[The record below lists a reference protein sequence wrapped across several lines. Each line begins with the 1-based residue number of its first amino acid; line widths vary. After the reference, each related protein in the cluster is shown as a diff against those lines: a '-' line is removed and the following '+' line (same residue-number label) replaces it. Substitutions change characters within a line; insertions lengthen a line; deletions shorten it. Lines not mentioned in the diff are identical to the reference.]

1 MAIARLTGTTIPVCE
16 AEEVDD
22 LATLTNLDDPIL
34 CDQLHKRYD
43 GSPAK
48 IYTYVGDILVA
59 VNPFRPLEIYGTES
73 QKLYMK
79 TTKVNRA
86 PHIYGIADAAYGDMV
101 ASDGTKSQCCIVSG
115 ESGAGKTES
124 AKYII
129 RQLMLLCKTASDD
142 GTSKDLEGKI
152 LAVNPLLEAFGN
164 AQTEKNDNSSRFGKY
179 TELVFTNGGKVL
191 GSDISIYL
199 LEKSRVSD
207 PGGENEGEQNF
218 HMFYYL
224 FAENASAAQ
233 YGLRV
238 AEMESYRFISNVD
251 GVDDVELEKEYGEVV
266 SAMVEVG
273 FNPDERTAVWGVL
286 GAILHLG
293 QVEFEAPVEWA
304 NINPKS
310 EPSVELVAK
319 FLGVAPKDLREVLL
333 GKWLQTPGESGGRTR
348 KPYNLNAANAN
359 RDATA
364 RALYGKLFSWIVLN
378 VNQLLSPPPAK
389 AAAGRKAAR
398 RGPGDHRDARPS
410 IGILDIF
417 GFEDFHYNS
426 FEQLCINL
434 ANEQLQFF
442 FNEHVFK
449 YEQAEYTKEGIDI
462 ANITYQD
469 NEPLLKMHLDPKN
482 ELKSRKGEFSLFQL
496 LDDACKVDTDR
507 DEQQK
512 ERAAEDLVT
521 KFDAT
526 FKKQDPPIYV
536 PKMGINTQFTIIH
549 YAGNVEYHANRFL
562 DKNRDA
568 LSADVVMC
576 MQKSGNAVVSEL
588 FLVQVDAKTG
598 ADTAVVSRGDSDAV
612 KATKLAAARS
622 AYDWKGGMTIGK
634 QFKVSL
640 HQLYSKMEI
649 CTPHFVRCIK
659 PNTGK
664 EPWNFQDDFVM
675 KQLQYTG
682 MLATTRIRREGFAV
696 RPKFQEFISRF
707 RVLGFD
713 RNDLL
718 DDTSSN
724 CQKILK
730 AAGINGAML
739 GKTKVFLKHY
749 HMDELESRILELAI
763 SATMV
768 QKWWRGHMARKLYRG
783 EKNQQ
788 AERAA
793 QGTAFLD
800 SISVQHAKYHGQ
812 LQAHIVQ
819 DEQRFEDVLRQR
831 EEERRKLAEAKAR
844 AQREAEEAERAK
856 LEEEQRR
863 IRAEY
868 KLAEEEINRLLE
880 AIRRAAQEH
889 GDIRPLVKELS
900 AKLAEFQE
908 KMLAQIAVQKD
919 SLSELQTQS
928 QLKLNS
934 QADLVKERDL
944 IVRELSAKASRGG
957 PAAAGAVKSLS
968 AKLSAQE
975 SVVEDAASEGRMVTV
990 RLESQSKIVETAQQQ
1005 HTGMMRKC
1013 NGALEE
1019 ANRYVLGWCDEQEA
1033 ELAAAAAKL
1042 KRLQAE
1048 RDDALTRAAEDLA
1061 DSQRENDRLVAQEA
1075 AQREAARSE
1084 LVDKEG
1090 ANSQLQQVLESAET
1104 EIKELT
1110 LQVAAIKAEHN
1121 STKDLAA
1128 GEADVAK
1135 STLAAAR
1142 DDHAAEKT
1150 VAAKKAQEAEAAL
1163 KAAIRQLEADKEGLA
1178 GEIKAA
1184 KQAADNA
1191 QRKARTELL
1200 GVQNELEDRMDDISS
1215 LKSRLERA
1223 ERSAKADSADKEDAI
1238 GDLESKAVALVAE
1251 RQLAQKQQTELRGQI
1266 RRLRT
1271 ELDDAIG
1278 EAERLQTQAS
1288 SRRAA
1293 DASKST
1299 ESSEVSDQLRA
1310 LLAEKT
1316 EVAEVRHVEHER
1328 QIAAFEAKLAEQ
1340 TEQLRKAGGA
1350 SAADL
1355 DELRMQLKQKD
1366 RYMIAQLADRDSNYA
1381 ALQSKNTKLVA
1392 ELSAANTAATAAKM
1406 QLQDSRSEVMQLT
1419 SRLETNG
1426 ELFETLKGENLHAL
1440 AEFQRLNAERNAAEA
1455 KRVADE
1461 QAIRLEIE
1469 RENKALQTQ
1478 LRVATA
1484 ALDSA
1489 KQEYRRYHDELTR
1502 DHDDQISKLERIL
1515 TDQREAL
1522 EGLRTREAVLKERA
1536 AQLQHQLDEDAA
1548 TFQANSDELSRL
1560 REALGESTLREQR
1573 EKERSLTLHEQAMR
1587 DLESRL
1593 SLQTE
1598 AQKKNFMKLK
1608 KAIVKMA
1615 RKRPG
1620 NSSPGEGAHVDLH
1633 NYITMVKGEDGIPHD
1648 IRVGRFTVKS
1658 YLIKMAAQ
1666 VEQRRWLVLDLQQ
1679 KTMSWFVDNRE
1690 LRISRKGQFALA
1702 DVVKVVDPGNK
1713 DSQQSRAFMIGV
1725 TKRTYTFIAD
1735 TIELKECWMQ
1745 FFRCVLGQ
1753 G

>member
-1 MAIARLTGTTIPVCE
+1 
-16 AEEVDD
+16 
-22 LATLTNLDDPIL
+22 
-34 CDQLHKRYD
+34 
-43 GSPAK
+43 
-48 IYTYVGDILVA
+48 
-59 VNPFRPLEIYGTES
+59 
-73 QKLYMK
+73 
-79 TTKVNRA
+79 
-86 PHIYGIADAAYGDMV
+86 
-101 ASDGTKSQCCIVSG
+101 
-115 ESGAGKTES
+115 
-124 AKYII
+124 
-129 RQLMLLCKTASDD
+129 
-142 GTSKDLEGKI
+142 
-152 LAVNPLLEAFGN
+152 
-164 AQTEKNDNSSRFGKY
+164 
-179 TELVFTNGGKVL
+179 
-191 GSDISIYL
+191 
-199 LEKSRVSD
+199 
-207 PGGENEGEQNF
+207 
-218 HMFYYL
+218 
-224 FAENASAAQ
+224 
-233 YGLRV
+233 
-238 AEMESYRFISNVD
+238 
-251 GVDDVELEKEYGEVV
+251 
-266 SAMVEVG
+266 MVEVG
-273 FNPDERTAVWGVL
+273 FTPSEQEKVWGVL

-293 QVEFEAPVEWA
+293 QVEFETDHEYAK
-304 NINPKS
+304 IQKGS
-310 EPSVELVAK
+310 EPAIEFVAK
-319 FLGVAPKDLREVLL
+319 FLGVTAADLTEVLL
-333 GKWLQTPGESGGRTR
+333 GKWLSTPGESGGRTR
-348 KPYNLNAANAN
+348 VEYNLNAANAN

-364 RALYGKLFSWIVLN
+364 RALYGKLFSWMVLN
-378 VNQLLSPPPAK
+378 VNQLLSPPPAT
-389 AAAGRKAAR
+389 AAVSRKSAR
-398 RGPGDHRDARPS
+398 KGPGDDRNARPS

-442 FNEHVFK
+442 FNEHVFA
-449 YEQAEYTKEGIDI
+449 YEQAEYRKEGIDVAKI
-462 ANITYQD
+462 SYQD
-469 NEPLLKMHLDPKN
+469 NKPLLEMHLGQGNAK
-482 ELKSRKGEFSLFQL
+482 KGEFSLFQL
-496 LDDACKVDTDR
+496 LDDACKVGTDTD
-507 DEQQK
+507 EAK
-512 ERAAEDLVT
+512 KARAAEDLVT
-521 KFDAT
+521 TFDKA
-526 FKKQDPPIYV
+526 FKKQDPAIYV
-536 PKMGINTQFTIIH
+536 AKKGVNSEFTIIH
-549 YAGNVEYHANRFL
+549 YAGDVRYHADRFL

-568 LSADVVMC
+568 LSADVVKC
-576 MQKSGNAVVSEL
+576 LQNSGNAVVSEL
-588 FLVQVDAKTG
+588 FLVQVNAQTG
-598 ADTAVVSRGDSDAV
+598 ADTAVVSRGDSDAA
-612 KATKLAAARS
+612 KLQKLAAARS

-640 HQLYSKMEI
+640 NLLYSKMAR
-649 CTPHFVRCIK
+649 CKPHFVRCIK

-664 EPWNFQDDFVM
+664 MPWNFQDDYVM

-696 RPKFQEFISRF
+696 RPKFQEFITRF

-713 RNDLL
+713 RNDKL
-718 DDTSSN
+718 DFTSSN

-730 AAGINGAML
+730 AAGIDGAML

-749 HMDELESRILELAI
+749 HMDELEARILAMAI

-768 QKWWRGHMARKLYRG
+768 QKWWRGHRARQLYKG
-783 EKNQQ
+783 EKFRE
-788 AERAA
+788 AERTA
-793 QGTAFLD
+793 QGKAFLN
-800 SISVQHAKYHGQ
+800 SITLQHAEWHGRCQ
-812 LQAHIVQ
+812 MHAVQ

-831 EEERRKLAEAKAR
+831 DEERRKVAEAKAR
-844 AQREAEEAERAK
+844 AQREAEEAQRAK
-856 LEEEQRR
+856 QEAEQRR
-863 IRAEY
+863 IREEY
-868 KLAEEEINRLLE
+868 RLAEEEINRLLE
-880 AIRRAAQEH
+880 AIRTAAQEH
-889 GDIRPLVKELS
+889 GDIRPLVEELS
-900 AKLAEFQE
+900 SKLAEYQE
-908 KMLAQIAVQKD
+908 KMLAQIAVHKD
-919 SLSELQTQS
+919 GLSEVQTAL
-928 QLKLNS
+928 QLKQNV
-934 QADLVKERDL
+934 QADLVADRDS
-944 IVRELSAKASRGG
+944 IVRELSTKASRGG

-968 AKLSAQE
+968 AKLSTQG
-975 SVVEDAASEGRMVTV
+975 SLVEDAASEGRILTVT
-990 RLESQSKIVETAQQQ
+990 LESQTKIVDTAQQQ
-1005 HTGMMRKC
+1005 HTSMMKKC

-1019 ANRYVLGWCDEQEA
+1019 ANRYVLGWCDEKET

-1042 KRLQAE
+1042 KRLQAD
-1048 RDDALTRAAEDLA
+1048 RDDALARAAEDLA
-1061 DSQRENDRLVAQEA
+1061 DAQRENDRLLAQEA

-1084 LVDKEG
+1084 IMDKEG
-1090 ANSQLQQVLESAET
+1090 ANSQLQNVLESAET

-1110 LQVAAIKAEHN
+1110 VQVATLKAEHIA
-1121 STKDLAA
+1121 TKETAV
-1128 GEADVAK
+1128 G
-1135 STLAAAR
+1135 
-1142 DDHAAEKT
+1142 
-1150 VAAKKAQEAEAAL
+1150 EAEAAKASLSAAQNKHDAEKEAATKAGQDAEAKL
-1163 KAAIRQLEADKEGLA
+1163 KATIRQLETDKDGLA
-1178 GEIKAA
+1178 DEIKAG
-1184 KQAADNA
+1184 KQQADNA

-1238 GDLESKAVALVAE
+1238 GDLESKAASLVAE
-1251 RQLAQKQQTELRGQI
+1251 RELAQRQQAELRAQI

-1278 EAERLQTQAS
+1278 ESERLHSQAS

-1293 DASKST
+1293 DASKSV

-1316 EVAEVRHVEHER
+1316 AVAEVRHAEHEK
-1328 QIAAFEAKLAEQ
+1328 QIAALEAKLAEQ
-1340 TEQLRKAGGA
+1340 IEQLRTAGGA

-1366 RYMIAQLADRDSNYA
+1366 RQMIAQLADRDSNAA
-1381 ALQSKNTKLVA
+1381 ALHSKNTKLVA

-1426 ELFETLKGENLHAL
+1426 ELFETLKGENLQAL

-1461 QAIRLEIE
+1461 QAVRLEIE

-1478 LRVATA
+1478 LHVATA
-1484 ALDSA
+1484 ALESA
-1489 KQEYRRYHDELTR
+1489 KNEYRRYHDELTR

-1515 TDQREAL
+1515 TDQRDAL
-1522 EGLRTREAVLKERA
+1522 EGLRTREATLKERA
-1536 AQLQHQLDEDAA
+1536 AQLQHQLDEDTA
-1548 TFQANSDELSRL
+1548 TFMSNSEELLRL

-1573 EKERSLTLHEQAMR
+1573 EKERSLTLHEQAMK

-1702 DVVKVVDPGNK
+1702 DVIKVVDPGNR
-1713 DSQQSRAFMIGV
+1713 DSQQSRAFQIGV